1 MSTINIALRKERQ
14 ISDSSNLKEFA
25 DDKFRFD
32 KHDRKFY
39 KRVENTVGKGEISRY
54 EQFLLFSQCF
64 QKTCAADK

>member
-25 DDKFRFD
+25 EDKFRFD

-39 KRVENTVGKGEISRY
+39 KRVENTVGK
-54 EQFLLFSQCF
+54 
-64 QKTCAADK
+64 